1 MSTATVMRNEQ
12 EVQERVKILL
22 VDDTPEN
29 LVSLEAALDGLGEEL
44 VLARSGMEALR
55 FLLEDDFAAILLD
68 VKMPDMDGFQTAE
81 LIRSRKR
88 SRHTPI
94 LFLTGYKSDEHLFR
108 GYDLGAVDFLFKP
121 IVPEIL
127 RSKVGVFV
135 ELSRNTAL
143 LRRQTEVLGKAELKF
158 RSLLEA
164 APDAM
169 IISSEDG
176 RVSLVNSQVE
186 IMFGFRR
193 EEIVGQDIRALVP
206 DWSGK
211 VPLGQDP
218 KAYGYSGSPKELWA
232 CRKNGHQFPVEI
244 SLSPLQTAEGLLV
257 TSAIRDITERRRAD
271 EAIRELNATLEQRVE
286 ERTQELLRSNE
297 ALRQSNDDLNQFA
310 YAASH
315 DLQEPLRMVALYS
328 QMLQRK
334 FGDKLGPEA
343 DQFISYVVGGARR
356 MEMLLKDLLAY
367 SQTGSSTEGP
377 AEPVD
382 CLDVLRKVLLNLQA
396 SIEQNGAIVTWDALP
411 TVHAHEIRLVQLM
424 QNLVGNAIKYR
435 SEEPPRIH
443 VVVEPRGEDWVFSV
457 RDNGIGIEPEYQQQ
471 IFGIFKRLHG
481 QNYPG
486 TGIGLAICQR
496 IVERYGGR
504 IWVESQPGQGC
515 RFCFTL
521 PAAVTSAQIES
532 GFSPEPARASAS

>member
-1 MSTATVMRNEQ
+1 MSTATVMQNDKEIQ
-12 EVQERVKILL
+12 EKVKILL

-29 LVSLEAALDGLGEEL
+29 LVSLEAALDGLGQEL

-55 FLLEDDFAAILLD
+55 YLLEDDFAAILLD
-68 VKMPDMDGFQTAE
+68 VKMPEMDGFQTAE

-143 LRRQTEVLGKAELKF
+143 LRRQAEVLGKAELKF

-176 RVSLVNSQVE
+176 QIALVNSQVE
-186 IMFGFRR
+186 LMFGFRR
-193 EEIVGQDIRALVP
+193 EEIVGQNIRALVP
-206 DWSGK
+206 DWNGSAGS
-211 VPLGQDP
+211 DFSDR
-218 KAYGYSGSPKELWA
+218 GYARSAKELGA
-232 CRKNGHQFPVEI
+232 LRKNGEQFPVEI
-244 SLSPLQTAEGLLV
+244 SLSPLQTADGVLV

-271 EAIRELNATLEQRVE
+271 EAIRELNATLEQRVT
-286 ERTQELLRSNE
+286 ERTAELLRSNE

-328 QMLQRK
+328 QMLHRK
-334 FGDKLGPEA
+334 FGGELGPEA
-343 DQFISYVVGGARR
+343 DQFISFVVGGARR

-367 SQTGSSTEGP
+367 SQTGSASEGP
-377 AEPVD
+377 AEAVD
-382 CLDVLRKVLLNLQA
+382 FSEVMRKVMLNLQA
-396 SIEQNGAIVTWDALP
+396 AIEQNQATVTWDGLP

-424 QNLVGNAIKYR
+424 QNLIGNAIKYR
-435 SEEPPRIH
+435 STAAPQIH
-443 VVVEPRGEDWVFSV
+443 VVALPRPDDWVFSV
-457 RDNGIGIEPEYQQQ
+457 QDNGIGIEAEYQQQ

-504 IWVESQPGQGC
+504 IWVESEPGSGS

-521 PAAVTSAQIES
+521 PPAVMDVQTES
-532 GFSPEPARASAS
+532 GCSPEPARASAS